1 MRHLPCPKFD
11 VIPVYG
17 GCSFRI
23 PAMHIPDGF
32 LSNRVSLSMDV
43 ISGATILYAAR
54 RVRLDTS
61 TRAIPLMGVLGAFVF
76 AAQMLNFP
84 VLGGTSGHLVGGALL
99 AILLGP
105 MAAFLTLSAVIIA
118 QALFLQDG
126 GVIALGANIF
136 NIAAITSFTGYGI
149 FRLLRGPAT
158 SGKWAAIA
166 AFIAGWTSMLLSAAC
181 CAFQLAISGVIPWKV
196 GLMAMVGYHA
206 IIGIVEGGLTAAVL
220 SFLLRVRPDLVKTP
234 LNSRLGV
241 ADWVGAFVLVVIP
254 AAILLLAGSSILP
267 DPLERLLENVPAV
280 AGASAG
286 LHQLLAPERYRE
298 YLWQIGVFILVMAA
312 VMGVNWVFHKRK
324 GHV

>member
-1 MRHLPCPKFD
+1 
-11 VIPVYG
+11 
-17 GCSFRI
+17 
-23 PAMHIPDGF
+23 
-32 LSNRVSLSMDV
+32 MDV
-43 ISGATILYAAR
+43 VSGATILYASS
-54 RVRLDTS
+54 RVRLETS

-126 GVIALGANIF
+126 GMIALGANIF
-136 NIAAITSFTGYGI
+136 NIAAITSFTGYGV
-149 FRLLRGPAT
+149 FRLLRGPAA
-158 SGKWAAIA
+158 SGKWATIA
-166 AFIAGWTSMLLSAAC
+166 AFIAGWVSVLLSAMC
-181 CAFQLAISGVIPWKV
+181 CAFQLAISGVLPWKV
-196 GLMAMVGYHA
+196 GLMAMAGYHA
-206 IIGIVEGGLTAAVL
+206 IIGIVEGGLTAGVL

-241 ADWVGAFVLVVIP
+241 ADWAGAFVLVMIP
-254 AAILLLAGSSILP
+254 AAILFLAGSSILP
-267 DPLERLLENVPAV
+267 DPLEKLLENVPAV

-286 LHQLLAPERYRE
+286 LQRLLTPERYSE
-298 YLWQIGVFILVMAA
+298 YLWQFGVFILVIAA
-312 VMGVNWVFHKRK
+312 VVAVNRILHGKK